1 MKIISHLFSC
11 IITIQHKAIII
22 FVGIKN
28 YDCIIKKMADILQ
41 ITEDIPVD
49 DSIYE
54 YEYREY
60 NPITGTDLNR
70 GSIVITIE
78 SQDIYTHPAESYLIV
93 EGELI
98 KGLRG
103 VGGVLVRYADADLA
117 TLINNGIMYLFSDV
131 RFHLASHEIEVVQNP
146 GHASVMLGML
156 KYPDDFNKSQ
166 GLNQLWAPDIKKGTA
181 VLADNEGF
189 KMRHEYIIKSPN
201 PKGTFSFK
209 IPLKHFFGFCEDYKK
224 ILYGMQQKLTLTR
237 TGDDNAIFRADAAD
251 AAEINL
257 KKISWFMPHVIP
269 SDAYR
274 LQLNKIIERKEKIP
288 VGYRMLQ
295 CDNIPVPSGAPFT
308 WRLGV
313 KSSPD
318 IPRFIIVG
326 FQTNKNNNQRANPA
340 IFNHCQVRNIYVT
353 LNAKRY
359 PDIDYEENFLI
370 NKHSRFYGDAATF
383 RKKFFN
389 MDELISNPGI
399 NPVSYKDLF
408 PLFVFDVTKQSEKLK
423 TSVSDIHIKASFNGD
438 NPPADTIAYAV
449 IISDRLFHFVS
460 DGSKITNIV

>member
-1 MKIISHLFSC
+1 
-11 IITIQHKAIII
+11 
-22 FVGIKN
+22 
-28 YDCIIKKMADILQ
+28 MADILQ

-54 YEYREY
+54 YEYKEY
-60 NPITGTDLNR
+60 NPIAGNTGDLNR
-70 GSIVITIE
+70 GSIVIVIE
-78 SQDIYTHPAESYLIV
+78 AQDIYTHPAESFLIV
-93 EGELI
+93 DGRLTL
-98 KGLRG
+98 KDDRA
-103 VGGVLVRYADADLA
+103 VNPVADDPKALKNDDVV

-131 RFHLASHEIEVVQNP
+131 RYHLASHEIEVLQNP
-146 GHASVMLGML
+146 GYATTMLGML

-166 GLNQLWAPDIKKGTA
+166 GLNQLWAPDGGLGTLEKGR
-181 VLADNEGF
+181 DNNNYNKGF
-189 KMRHEYIIKSPN
+189 DIRHKYIIKSPN
-201 PKGTFSFK
+201 KKGEFSFK
-209 IPLKHFFGFCEDYKK
+209 IPLKHFLGFCEDYKK
-224 ILYGMQQKLTLTR
+224 IIYGMQQRLTLTR
-237 TGDDNAIFRADAAD
+237 TGNADAIFKANDLADCIID
-251 AAEINL
+251 I
-257 KKISWFMPHVIP
+257 KRIRWFMPHVIP

-295 CDNIPVPSGAPFT
+295 CDNAPVPVNNTTFT

-326 FQTNKNNNQRANPA
+326 FQSGRNNSQEGNPA
-340 IFNHCQVRNIYVT
+340 VFDNRNIRNIYVT

-359 PDIDYEENFLI
+359 PDTDYEIDFRN
-370 NKHSRFYGDAATF
+370 NNYSRIYGDAVTF
-383 RKKFFN
+383 RKKFYN
-389 MDELISNPGI
+389 MDELLSNSGI
-399 NPVSYKDLF
+399 DPIDYRNIY

-423 TSVSDIHIKASFNGD
+423 TSVSDIHIKASFITGVEAN
-438 NPPADTIAYAV
+438 TIAYAV